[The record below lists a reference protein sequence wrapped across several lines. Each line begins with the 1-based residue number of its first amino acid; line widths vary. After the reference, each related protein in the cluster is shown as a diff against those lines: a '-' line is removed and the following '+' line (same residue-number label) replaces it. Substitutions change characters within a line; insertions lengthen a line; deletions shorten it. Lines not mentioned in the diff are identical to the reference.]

1 MSMHLMGTLLFI
13 SERTIYFWGR
23 FKVGRSK
30 SKKFP
35 CFDHF
40 AAFLSKEVAE
50 IWTLTKGVSPQDY
63 AEDDEARAN
72 SDYPH
77 NSEVKTEKRTFTLG
91 KTKELSDRWR
101 LIFMGIRKSNRLMA
115 FRLLYS

>member
-1 MSMHLMGTLLFI
+1 M
-13 SERTIYFWGR
+13 
-23 FKVGRSK
+23 GRSK

-40 AAFLSKEVAE
+40 AAFFSKEVAE
-50 IWTLTKGVSPQDY
+50 ICTLTKGALPPDC

-77 NSEVKTEKRTFTLG
+77 SSEVKTEKRTFTLG

-101 LIFMGIRKSNRLMA
+101 LIFMGILKSNRPMA